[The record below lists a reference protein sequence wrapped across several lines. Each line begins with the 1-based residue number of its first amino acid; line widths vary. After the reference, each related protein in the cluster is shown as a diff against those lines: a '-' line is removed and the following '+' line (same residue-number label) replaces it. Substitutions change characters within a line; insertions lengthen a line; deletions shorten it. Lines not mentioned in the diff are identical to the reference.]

1 MCYAQLKYQKIQK
14 KQGVQTQSVVGT
26 GIKMLQCSRLDGK
39 HPALKLLYKKF
50 LMSRKNLTL
59 ASMV

>member
-1 MCYAQLKYQKIQK
+1 MCYAQLKYQKI
-14 KQGVQTQSVVGT
+14 QTQSVVGT